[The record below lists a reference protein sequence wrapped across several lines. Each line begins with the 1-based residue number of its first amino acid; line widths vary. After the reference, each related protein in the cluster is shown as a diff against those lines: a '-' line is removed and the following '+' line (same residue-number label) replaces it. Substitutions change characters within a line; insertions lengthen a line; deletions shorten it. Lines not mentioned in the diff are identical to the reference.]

1 MTVLGPAARPVLVFP
16 LYIGTSCRSC
26 GNVGSPLPSR
36 AFQGRWKGWEA
47 CFWLSRLSTGRH
59 FHSSFRLGW
68 LFSFLHLR
76 DRAPEAI
83 RFRTGLQDVSAI
95 RDPIQQRLAEP
106 RIRNHLCPF
115 GE

>member
-26 GNVGSPLPSR
+26 GNVGSPLPLR
-36 AFQGRWKGWEA
+36 AFQGRWKEWEA

-59 FHSSFRLGW
+59 FHSSFRLRRF
-68 LFSFLHLR
+68 LSFLSFGER
-76 DRAPEAI
+76 PPEAI
-83 RFRTGLQDVSAI
+83 RFRSGLQNVSSI

-106 RIRNHLCPF
+106 CIRNHLSPF
-115 GE
+115 